1 LAFSRAPIDKS
12 NFPPIESLNALLSQF
27 EEATRGRGKSTALY
41 EDPDQTGVADR
52 ELLTALNAKLA
63 VDPTYPI
70 PQGFRKQVE
79 KTPIYQFKV
88 PECAKSILKEGQVVA
103 TEMFDAILFEAI
115 GVHFLEP

>member
-1 LAFSRAPIDKS
+1 MAFSRPPIDKS

-41 EDPDQTGVADR
+41 EDPDQTGTADR
-52 ELLTALNAKLA
+52 ELLHALNAKLA

-79 KTPIYQFKV
+79 KTPIYKYNV
-88 PECAKSILKEGQVVA
+88 PDCAKVVLKEG
-103 TEMFDAILFEAI
+103 
-115 GVHFLEP
+115 